1 MSSLFFCPPLLAD
14 TIVLK
19 NNKNL
24 KGLVVESH
32 ADRIILS
39 TENGEVPILLK
50 GIKNIQYDSPEQS
63 FMQMGQVYQSEGKY
77 GEALAFYEKAV
88 ELGLK
93 GFAENIS
100 DGSVLVCVQGEKSKI
115 EDFIIQCHEGSPS
128 AQVDRVEVT
137 WREPVDNFD
146 SFEIR

>member
-1 MSSLFFCPPLLAD
+1 MEEA
-14 TIVLK
+14 
-19 NNKNL
+19 
-24 KGLVVESH
+24 
-32 ADRIILS
+32 
-39 TENGEVPILLK
+39 LLK
-50 GIKNIQYDSPEQS
+50 IT
-63 FMQMGQVYQSEGKY
+63 GKVQ
-77 GEALAFYEKAV
+77 GVFYRDNTREKAV

-115 EDFIIQCHEGSPS
+115 EDFIIRCHEGSPS

-137 WREPVDNFD
+137 WCEPVDNFD